1 MFAGINPYA
10 WLIAGGIWVASTL
23 GAYFYGHNEG
33 WNAALA
39 QQAAGIQKVLTDF
52 ETRVATSADAATK
65 AALDEFKR
73 KTAVL
78 DGLGD
83 QLTKAQGTIDAAASK
98 LSSSLRGG
106 ACVLQPAQR
115 RLLECIRRPDTAGC
129 SPGDP
134 AVLPAVP
141 GKVSRAAAP
150 AGSR

>member
-1 MFAGINPYA
+1 MFSGINPYA
-10 WLIAGGIWVASTL
+10 WLIAGGIWIASTL

-39 QQAAGIQKVLTDF
+39 DQAAGIQKALTDF
-52 ETRVATSADAATK
+52 ETRVASSADAATK

-78 DGLGD
+78 DSLGA
-83 QLTKAQGTIDAAASK
+83 QMAKQQGTIDAAAAK
-98 LSSSLRGG
+98 LSNSLRGG

-129 SPGDP
+129 SSSPA

-141 GKVSRAAAP
+141 RESRAP
-150 AGSR
+150 

>member
-1 MFAGINPYA
+1 MFGLNPWALLAAGAVWI
-10 WLIAGGIWVASTL
+10 GSTL

-39 QQAAGIQKVLTDF
+39 KEAAGIQKALTDF
-52 ETRVATSADAATK
+52 ESRVASSADAATRS
-65 AALDEFKR
+65 ALEEFKR

-78 DGLGD
+78 DGLGEKLEK
-83 QLTKAQGTIDAAASK
+83 QQGTIDAAAAK

-106 ACVLQPAQR
+106 ACVLGPSQR

-129 SPGDP
+129 SSSSA

-141 GKVSRAAAP
+141 R
-150 AGSR
+150 